1 MCNNTVFRN
10 YIQHL
15 MEIHLVSDSH
25 HYYSRAYVTCDATMF
40 GHVAGKSRS
49 SLMHRFTVICLKG
62 EFRDFRLLPNTKDN
76 SKKELLQ

>member
-1 MCNNTVFRN
+1 MLFLFYSVTIFRN

-25 HYYSRAYVTCDATMF
+25 HYYSRAYVTCDTTMF

-62 EFRDFRLLPNTKDN
+62 ESQISETFTEHER
-76 SKKELLQ
+76 